1 MIPTAQLNCIRFIS
15 YSIFAVSAIRAIS
28 FAKLLDNL
36 IDARS
41 SQTAR
46 PANDNGDHHVI
57 GGNNARHEV
66 ICGHAENYAKPC
78 GNQRNEPFESFILF
92 DCVLNDG
99 DHPIHDSRNRRYTDQ
114 FQITLHI
121 PSFLFF
127 RILFQEIFVH
137 LCFVFLIGFHRLVHF
152 PIGFSVSNCNGIGIG
167 EFPHRINAFENKHIL
182 LCFCGITLFIF
193 LRFAFE
199 KPL

>member
-92 DCVLNDG
+92 DCILDDG
-99 DHPIHDSRNRRYTDQ
+99 DYPINDSRNRRDADK
-114 FQITLHI
+114 FQITFHAQPPL
-121 PSFLFF
+121 LFS
-127 RILFQEIFVH
+127 ILFEQI
-137 LCFVFLIGFHRLVHF
+137 LVHF
-152 PIGFSVSNCNGIGIG
+152 GFIFLICLHRFVHFAIRSPIPNGDCICICQ
-167 EFPHRINAFENKHIL
+167 FTHSINAFQNQHIFLGFCRIAGFVL
-182 LCFCGITLFIF
+182 LCFTLKKA
-193 LRFAFE
+193 L
-199 KPL
+199 